1 MTEPDGIRND
11 ELPNGDMPDK
21 GAERRRVMIWVAS
34 AVVAAI
40 VVPAGVYAL
49 DSDDHGRSGPATSE
63 RSGTG
68 KESGW
73 IEESFFARVPKD
85 GVFETHQGN
94 LPLAV
99 FPSGIAKFTE
109 PELRKAFAL
118 GGKIR
123 DKNGKVVG
131 FSTEIEEVLPKT
143 DFESGTMLTHTV
155 WTLFFPGRGSLV
167 LDQIENSTKVATK
180 VFKPAFAGR
189 KPWVGRLN
197 ATTTAGPRKDGRGVI
212 LGGTGEFAGI
222 RGSGIEIADLRRFDP
237 ATGSLKGVFEL
248 RFRYRLPRR

>member
-1 MTEPDGIRND
+1 MTAPSEI
-11 ELPNGDMPDK
+11 PDK
-21 GAERRRVMIWVAS
+21 DARRRRMMIGIASVA
-34 AVVAAI
+34 VAAI
-40 VVPAGVYAL
+40 AIPVGVYAL
-49 DSDDHGRSGPATSE
+49 DSDDNDRRDRSGS
-63 RSGTG
+63 SG

-85 GVFETHQGN
+85 GVFETHRGN

-109 PELRKAFAL
+109 PKLRKAFAL

-143 DFESGTMLTHTV
+143 DFASGKMLTHTV

-180 VFKPAFAGR
+180 VFKPAFAGK
-189 KPWVGRLN
+189 KPWVGKLN

-222 RGSGIEIADLRRFDP
+222 RGSGVEIADLRRFDP
-237 ATGSLKGVFEL
+237 ATGGLEGVFEL
-248 RFRYRLPRR
+248 RFRYQLPRR